1 MANKHIEEFNKSLLG
16 TLSLLEIEDRL
27 LDRINQRRS
36 EQFNDDESLQ
46 YKRY

>member
-1 MANKHIEEFNKSLLG
+1 MANKHIEEFNKSLLE
-16 TLSLLEIEDRL
+16 TLRLLEIEDRL